1 MKQSFIKTRNLIALC
16 AAVAGLFTAAT
27 AHGGSSSAEQFGV
40 EKFGQDAIRGL
51 ADRVNLELDKRG
63 ANAAIIA
70 RSGRARADLP
80 DGIVYTHVAIAVFE
94 AVVNAEGRIGHTYTV
109 YNLYQGAD
117 DRMDRSFLAQDFTF
131 DMVAG
136 AVEPD
141 IGIIIPTPEL
151 QKRIVEVIRSPAY
164 KALHNP
170 RYNLIANP
178 HRDLYDNCVSHTL
191 KVLVAA
197 IYQTDDSERIRANIE
212 RFFDPHPIRISLL
225 QRLGSGFVS
234 EVSMRDQGPDGPQC
248 ATFSTVRRFM
258 EKFDLVQESFSVHL
272 DGSVKSLR

>member
-1 MKQSFIKTRNLIALC
+1 MKKHLT
-16 AAVAGLFTAAT
+16 VFTWILTCLLLPQIIWA
-27 AHGGSSSAEQFGV
+27 GSSSAEQFGV
-40 EKFGQDAIRGL
+40 EKFGADAIRGL

-63 ANAAIIA
+63 ANVAIIA

-94 AVVNAEGRIGHTYTV
+94 AVVNADGRIGHTYTI

-117 DRMDRSFLAQDFTF
+117 GRMDRSFLAQDFTF

-136 AVEPD
+136 AMEPD
-141 IGIIIPTPEL
+141 IGIIIPIPEL
-151 QKRIVEVIRSPAY
+151 QKRILDVIRSPAY
-164 KALHNP
+164 HQLHNP

-191 KVLVAA
+191 KVIVAA

-212 RFFDPHPIRISLL
+212 RYFTPQPIRISLI
-225 QRLGSGFVS
+225 QRLGSGFVQ
-234 EVSMRDQGPDGPQC
+234 EVSLRDQGRNGPQC
-248 ATFSTVRRFM
+248 ATFTTVHRFLQQ
-258 EKFDLVQESFSVHL
+258 FDLVAESFSVHM
-272 DGSVKSLR
+272 DGTVRPL